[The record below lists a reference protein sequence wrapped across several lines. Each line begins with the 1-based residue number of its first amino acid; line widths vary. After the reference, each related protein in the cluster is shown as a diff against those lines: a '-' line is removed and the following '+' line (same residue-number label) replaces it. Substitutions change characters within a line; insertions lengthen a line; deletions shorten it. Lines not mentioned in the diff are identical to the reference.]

1 MDYVTIAGVCKRTDA
16 KEDQL
21 AVFLLKELVDNAI
34 DYIELYAPPITARTT
49 KTNGSIS
56 SIENEE
62 PQIHADITYNHND
75 QYLVI
80 RVKNSNFGIE
90 DAGFTE
96 QRLHSIFAN
105 LDVFHSSKRNQFKVS
120 RGMQGDAL
128 KEVLCIPYVLATK
141 YQSYFDNIVWDD
153 HS

>member
-1 MDYVTIAGVCKRTDA
+1 LPISKNDSPSSSLPIRRSSNNSLFVSERSNMDYVTIAGVCKRTGA

-34 DYIELYAPPITARTT
+34 DYIELYAPPVTARTT
-49 KTNGSIS
+49 TTNDSIS

-62 PQIHADITYNHND
+62 PQIHIDITYNHND
-75 QYLVI
+75 QYVVI

-105 LDVFHSSKRNQFKVS
+105 LDVFH
-120 RGMQGDAL
+120 
-128 KEVLCIPYVLATK
+128 
-141 YQSYFDNIVWDD
+141 
-153 HS
+153 